1 MTCNVGECPC
11 GGGAACEWLHQDLL
25 VHEVIAA
32 AAKRF
37 PTATAVEVVTDSA
50 LRGALPSAGADTSV
64 YTYADI
70 EGMAAAVAGRLRAC
84 MRCEAEDEPKVVI
97 LVEEGVGLVVCEL
110 GVLKAGGAFVPVDPN
125 WPPER
130 QAFIVRDCRARLVLL
145 PRAGTAAL
153 RLKLAS
159 AGLALLGEGDTEPQE
174 GALYTCMYVCMYE
187 CMHACMYLCIYVSI
201 CVCVRERERERERE
215 SE

>member
-1 MTCNVGECPC
+1 MTCNVGECQC
-11 GGGAACEWLHQDLL
+11 GGGAECEWLQKDLL
-25 VHEVIAA
+25 VHEVVAA

-50 LRGALPSAGADTSV
+50 LRGALPSVRAPADSSV

-84 MRCEAEDEPKVVI
+84 MRCEADDEPKVVM

-130 QAFIVRDCRARLVLL
+130 QAFIVRDCGARLVLL
-145 PRAGTAAL
+145 PRTGTAAL

-174 GALYTCMYVCMYE
+174 GVLYIYVCTHACMY
-187 CMHACMYLCIYVSI
+187 ACMYLCFYV
-201 CVCVRERERERERE
+201 CVCVCVCVFMYVRMY
-215 SE
+215 